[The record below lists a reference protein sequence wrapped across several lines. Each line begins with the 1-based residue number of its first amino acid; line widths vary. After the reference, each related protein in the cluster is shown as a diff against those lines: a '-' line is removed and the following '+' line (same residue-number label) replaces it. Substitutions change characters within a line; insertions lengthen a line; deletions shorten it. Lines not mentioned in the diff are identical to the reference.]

1 MDGYGGRS
9 KYYLMDK
16 ALKHGATEIGLSR
29 VKGKR
34 LFVVYQ
40 GKRINFG
47 LKGGSTF
54 FDHGD
59 EKKRQ
64 AWLARHTK
72 IRLKDGRLAHKV
84 KTQASFWSK
93 AILWD

>member
-1 MDGYGGRS
+1 MNSRDGKRG

-16 ALKHGATEIGLSR
+16 ALKHGATEIGKSDR
-29 VKGKR
+29 KDKR

-40 GKRINFG
+40 GRKIHFG
-47 LKGGSTF
+47 AKHGETF
-54 FDHGD
+54 FDHQD
-59 EKKRQ
+59 EKKRR

-93 AILWD
+93 VCLW